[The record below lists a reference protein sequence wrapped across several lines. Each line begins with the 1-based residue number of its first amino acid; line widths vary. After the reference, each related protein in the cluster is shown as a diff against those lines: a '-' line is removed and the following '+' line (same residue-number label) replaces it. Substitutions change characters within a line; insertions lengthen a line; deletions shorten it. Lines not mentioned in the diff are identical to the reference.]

1 MVCSER
7 MKNRTLYAVDVSG
20 GRSSAISRR
29 MSASKVLGNGDLG
42 HLSVWSEAVSD
53 LTATRDN

>member
-7 MKNRTLYAVDVSG
+7 MKNVDVSDR
-20 GRSSAISRR
+20 RSSAISRR

-42 HLSVWSEAVSD
+42 YLSVWSEAVSV
-53 LTATRDN
+53 LTATRGN